1 MQKNRLKWRFFCV
14 RWSECGDSN
23 PGPPAPKAGALPTA
37 QHPDMKLSN
46 CPGVF
51 SQSKRATNCATPGY
65 VIFQLWSNMG
75 SAPVFDQSSAR
86 GKTPSALAPQRF
98 PGFLKSAA
106 RTPASRSQSRRATN
120 CATPGHM
127 NFCMIAR
134 SRGKSKLFLSP
145 RDLSAVFII
154 IIYFSMFCKFF
165 SPFHLRDEARRVGS
179 PHFLIL

>member
-1 MQKNRLKWRFFCV
+1 MAVFLTKMVRVGRL
-14 RWSECGDSN
+14 EL
-23 PGPPAPKAGALPTA
+23 PA
-37 QHPDMKLSN
+37 S
-46 CPGVF
+46 C

-65 VIFQLWSNMG
+65 GIFQLWSNMW
-75 SAPVFDQSSAR
+75 STPIFDQLPARVKVLSAQVSQGFR
-86 GKTPSALAPQRF
+86 GF
-98 PGFLKSAA
+98 PRAAA
-106 RTPASRSQSRRATN
+106 RTWASRSQSRRATN

-145 RDLSAVFII
+145 RDLSVVFII